1 MRVIDN
7 NPIKNIS
14 FAELEVGEVFIY
26 DECVYVKIANIDDK
40 CDYNAFD
47 IEHHLLDQL
56 DKSYIVVPRKA
67 TVTLD

>member
-1 MRVIDN
+1 MKVVDT

-26 DECVYVKIANIDDK
+26 DECVYVKIANVNDK
-40 CDYNAFD
+40 YDYNAFD

-56 DKSYIVVPRKA
+56 NESYIVVPRKA
-67 TVTLD
+67 TVTLE